1 MSFEFQST
9 LVNVTPTF
17 RIGGNQIGGVRIE
30 YANNIK
36 VARVIV
42 TNDADVKFALSGPFE
57 AGDPDA
63 IYAALAPD
71 LYEVATG
78 ILLNEGAI
86 GSVDSSNG
94 ELIID
99 LEGDDRRYKFVPDAV
114 VTGPEEY
121 ADHTWKLPQASFDAL
136 VAAAA
141 TWRSS
146 MDGTLEGLS
155 NAITTE
161 VSDRI
166 AADAAIQADVDQNEA
181 DADAAIA
188 AEIARVDALIA
199 TDMWLFADQAAFPPA
214 ADNHGRVVHSHADAS
229 IYYSHGGMWHKIEN
243 EAEAQA
249 ARDLIQADVDQ
260 NEVDSDAADAALSG
274 RLDVLEADPTT
285 ATAVAAVQADV
296 DQNEADSDAAEAAL
310 SGRLDVLEADPTT
323 ATAVAAVQADVDQN
337 EADSD
342 AAEAALSG
350 RLDVLEADPT
360 TATAVAAVQA
370 DVDQNEA
377 DGDAADAAL
386 SGRLDVLEADPTT
399 ATAVAAVQAD
409 VDQNE
414 ADADAALALKAP
426 LADPDF
432 TGVLEVDS
440 SARLEFDSN
449 LTKLHNVLRSTS
461 VTIGNNI
468 QLNPAAA
475 DGRVEIEG
483 GLYLRPSDLV
493 NAADDTA
500 AAAAGV
506 IVGQIYHNS
515 GALRIRLS

>member
-42 TNDADVKFALSGPFE
+42 TNDADAKFALSGPFE
-57 AGDPDA
+57 SGDPDA

-71 LYEVATG
+71 LYEIAPG

-99 LEGDDRRYKFVPDAV
+99 LEGDDRRYKFIPDAV

-136 VAAAA
+136 VAASA

-155 NAITTE
+155 TAITTE

-166 AADAAIQADVDQNEA
+166 AADAAIQSDVDQNEA
-181 DADAAIA
+181 
-188 AEIARVDALIA
+188 
-199 TDMWLFADQAAFPPA
+199 
-214 ADNHGRVVHSHADAS
+214 
-229 IYYSHGGMWHKIEN
+229 
-243 EAEAQA
+243 
-249 ARDLIQADVDQ
+249 
-260 NEVDSDAADAALSG
+260 DSDAADAALSG

-370 DVDQNEA
+370 DVDQNET

-414 ADADAALALKAP
+414 ADADAAIAGEATTRGNADTALSDRLDVLEADPTTATALTDGLALKANK
-426 LADPDF
+426 AGDTF
-432 TGVLEVDS
+432 TGDIIIDEGTGSTIKLETSDAT
-440 SARLEFDSN
+440 SAGI
-449 LTKLHNVLRSTS
+449 H
-461 VTIGNNI
+461 
-468 QLNPAAA
+468 
-475 DGRVEIEG
+475 IEG
-483 GLYLRPSDLV
+483 PTGSMGYIDTTNGFGNDSLQVYSANFWVRASNNGTGNVIVDGQLTAPGLV
-493 NAADDTA
+493 NAANDGDA
-500 AAAAGV
+500 ATAGV
-506 IVGQIYHNS
+506 PLNGLYHHN
-515 GALRIRLS
+515 GDMKIRVS